1 VWPRRTLFLFL
12 LFLLFLLVLLLL
24 LLCLQCSVMPFALKF
39 SEMKHYSIVGE
50 ARGDN
55 DRECRDA
62 ATQAVCGRTTCMHTI
77 CANKHEP
84 TPSSICVGTVFVYTC
99 FQVYCYHY
107 SFHIQMYSTR

>member
-1 VWPRRTLFLFL
+1 VAETHLVPLPPLPPLPPRPPRPPPVPT
-12 LFLLFLLVLLLL
+12 
-24 LLCLQCSVMPFALKF
+24 MPFALKF

-77 CANKHEP
+77 INFLK
-84 TPSSICVGTVFVYTC
+84 I
-99 FQVYCYHY
+99 
-107 SFHIQMYSTR
+107 

>member
-1 VWPRRTLFLFL
+1 MAETHLVPLPPLPPLPPRPPRPPPVPT
-12 LFLLFLLVLLLL
+12 
-24 LLCLQCSVMPFALKF
+24 MPFALKF